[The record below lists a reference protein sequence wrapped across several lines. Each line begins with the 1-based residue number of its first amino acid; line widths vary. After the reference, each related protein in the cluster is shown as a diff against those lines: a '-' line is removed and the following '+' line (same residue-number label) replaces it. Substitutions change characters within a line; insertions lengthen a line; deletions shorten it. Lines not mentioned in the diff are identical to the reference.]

1 MILILQDEMLGL
13 NAIYDGIVK
22 KTFCLKLPQYFM
34 VSCTIKQKAS
44 LCRLQG
50 IKSIYIIYLNYWH
63 FLVFA
68 LHWQVFALWTFSVLY
83 ISIDNSLINPS
94 E

>member
-50 IKSIYIIYLNYWH
+50 IKSVCVYIYIYNL
-63 FLVFA
+63 FKLLA
-68 LHWQVFALWTFSVLY
+68 LFSFC
-83 ISIDNSLINPS
+83 SSLASVCSLDIQCS
-94 E
+94 VY

>member
-50 IKSIYIIYLNYWH
+50 IKSIDSGNHI
-63 FLVFA
+63 
-68 LHWQVFALWTFSVLY
+68 FSVLIFSFLPFFRLY
-83 ISIDNSLINPS
+83 D
-94 E
+94 

>member
-50 IKSIYIIYLNYWH
+50 IKSIDSGNHI
-63 FLVFA
+63 
-68 LHWQVFALWTFSVLY
+68 FSVLIFSFLPCFRLY
-83 ISIDNSLINPS
+83 D
-94 E
+94 